1 MTSVS
6 RDLASSAASGQ
17 VAVRSARS
25 SRRPVDKLLV
35 LAGVICALLMCLAV
49 FGSLLAPYPAD
60 QTDILAA
67 SQGPSAEHLLGT
79 DSLGRDILTRALV
92 GARLSFAGPLLVVL
106 GCVVLGTALALFAAW
121 NGGWVDR
128 ALNRVLNVMFAVPGI
143 LVAVLASAVFGAGFW
158 APVIALALVYTPYA
172 ARVIRSAAVRERNM
186 PYIEGLQL
194 AGISSVSINL
204 RHILRN
210 IWPLILAQSTIAF
223 GTALADF
230 AAVSFIGLG
239 IQPPAAE
246 WGLMVADGRSE
257 MLDGAFQQSLVAGL
271 CIVLTVVSF
280 NVLGDRLTARFGA
293 TR

>member
-1 MTSVS
+1 MTSII
-6 RDLASSAASGQ
+6 DNPSAASEPIGHS
-17 VAVRSARS
+17 SARAMRGRIDS
-25 SRRPVDKLLV
+25 WLV
-35 LAGVICALLMCLAV
+35 ISGAMCAVLTALAA
-49 FGSLLAPYPAD
+49 FGSVLAPYPVG

-79 DSLGRDILTRALV
+79 DSLGRDILSRALI
-92 GARLSFAGPLLVVL
+92 GARLSFAGPLVVVF

-121 NGGWVDR
+121 HGGRIDR
-128 ALNRVLNVMFAVPGI
+128 ALNRFLNVMFAVPGI
-143 LVAVLASAVFGAGFW
+143 LVAVLAAAVFGAGFW
-158 APVIALALVYTPYA
+158 APVTALALVYTPYA
-172 ARVIRSAAVRERNM
+172 ARVIRSAAVRERTM
-186 PYIEGLQL
+186 PYVEGLQL

-210 IWPLILAQSTIAF
+210 VWPLILAQSTIAF

-239 IQPPAAE
+239 VQPPAAE
-246 WGLMVADGRSE
+246 WGVMVADGRSE
-257 MLDGAFQQSLVAGL
+257 ILDGAFQQSLVAGL

-293 TR
+293 TK